1 MDAFLLGY
9 GVWIVNISKLTKKY
23 QIEKKNVFGTV
34 PSSSCFCH
42 GASQYCCLL
51 NAHG

>member
-1 MDAFLLGY
+1 MNCKHIEVD
-9 GVWIVNISKLTKKY
+9 KKY
-23 QIEKKNVFGTV
+23 QIEKKKKKKSHVSHYGTV
-34 PSSSCFCH
+34 PSSCFCH